1 MTKEKLTVPSG
12 MRDFLPEQVA
22 KRNYIFNTIREVFEN
37 YGFKPIE
44 TPSMEYLS
52 VLSGKY
58 GEEGE
63 QLMYKVLNSGN
74 FWESVPPLPQ
84 EALNSKKLT
93 PLICDKALRYDLTV
107 PLARFVVNHQSKIN
121 FPFKR
126 YQIQNVWR
134 GDRPQKGRYREFTQC
149 DADIIGSS
157 SLLYEAEFVQ
167 IYQTVLERLGL
178 KEYEILINN
187 RKILQGMAEKLDCLP
202 YFKEFCI
209 AIDKLDKIGVGGVEE
224 EMRLRNLPLSA
235 IKNFSEWANLSGP
248 LEGALAGLKQKISGS
263 SIGERGIAELEEVL
277 EILSF
282 SQANLN
288 QILLHPLL
296 ARGLDYYTG
305 AIFEVRIKEAQVGSV
320 GGGGRYDDLTGI
332 FGLKNMTGC
341 GISLGADR
349 LYDVMEQF
357 SLFPET
363 VLAKTQL
370 LILNLGKETAPVIYP
385 IANRL
390 RVENIP
396 VEIYPEPSAKISKQ
410 LAYADKTKIP
420 FALIIGSQEI
430 ERQLWQLKNLA
441 TGEQVSVQT
450 QELINFFK
458 NQI

>member
-74 FWESVPPLPQ
+74 FWESVLPLS
-84 EALNSKKLT
+84 EESLNSKKLT

-107 PLARFVVNHQSKIN
+107 PLARFVVNHRSEIN

-149 DADIIGSS
+149 DADIIGSAS
-157 SLLYEAEFVQ
+157 MLYEAEFVQ
-167 IYQTVLERLGL
+167 IYQTILERLGL
-178 KEYEILINN
+178 GGYEILINN
-187 RKILQGMAEKLDCLP
+187 RKILQGMAEKLNCLSH
-202 YFKEFCI
+202 FRGFCT
-209 AIDKLDKIGVGGVEE
+209 AIDKLDKIGLAGVEE
-224 EMRLRNLPLSA
+224 EMRRRNLPVTA
-235 IKNFSEWANLSGP
+235 IENFSEWANLGGP
-248 LEGALAGLKQKISGS
+248 LAEALPELKEKISGS
-263 SIGERGIAELEEVL
+263 SVGERGVAELEEAL

-282 SQANLN
+282 SEADLN
-288 QILLHPLL
+288 KILLHPLL

-305 AIFEVRIKEAQVGSV
+305 AIFEVRIKEAKVGSV

-357 SLFPET
+357 SLFPEDA
-363 VLAKTQL
+363 LSKTQL
-370 LILNLGKETAPVIYP
+370 LILNLGKEMAPVIYP
-385 IANRL
+385 IASRL
-390 RVENIP
+390 RAENIS
-396 VEIYPEPSAKISKQ
+396 VEIYPESAAKIGKQ
-410 LAYADKTKIP
+410 LGYADKMKIS
-420 FALIIGSQEI
+420 FALIIGSEEMQ
-430 ERQLWQLKNLA
+430 RQLWQLKNLI
-441 TGEQVSVQT
+441 TGEQVNVQT
-450 QELINFFK
+450 EELVNFFK
-458 NQI
+458 KKI

>member
-22 KRNYIFNTIREVFEN
+22 KRNYLFNTIREVFEN

-187 RKILQGMAEKLDCLP
+187 RKILQGMAEKLHCLP
-202 YFKEFCI
+202 HFRDFCT
-209 AIDKLDKIGVGGVEE
+209 AIDKVDKIGLIGVKE
-224 EMRLRNLPLSA
+224 EMRRRNLPLTA
-235 IKNFSEWANLSGP
+235 IENFSEWANLGGP
-248 LEGALAGLKQKISGS
+248 LAEALAGLKEKISGS
-263 SIGERGIAELEEVL
+263 SIGERGVAELEEVL
-277 EILSF
+277 EILALSEV
-282 SQANLN
+282 NLKRV
-288 QILLHPLL
+288 LLYPLL

-305 AIFEVRIKEAQVGSV
+305 AIFEVRIRDAQVGSV

-357 SLFPET
+357 ALFPET
-363 VLAKTQL
+363 VVPKTQL
-370 LILNLGKETAPVIYP
+370 LILNLGGETASVIFP
-385 IANRL
+385 IAAHL
-390 RVENIP
+390 RTQNIR
-396 VEIYPEPSAKISKQ
+396 VEIYPEPSAKMSKQ

-420 FALIIGSQEI
+420 FALIIGSEEI
-430 ERQLWQLKNLA
+430 QRQLWQLKNLV
-441 TGEQVSVQT
+441 TGEQVNIQT
-450 QELINFFK
+450 HELVNFFK
-458 NQI
+458 NQ